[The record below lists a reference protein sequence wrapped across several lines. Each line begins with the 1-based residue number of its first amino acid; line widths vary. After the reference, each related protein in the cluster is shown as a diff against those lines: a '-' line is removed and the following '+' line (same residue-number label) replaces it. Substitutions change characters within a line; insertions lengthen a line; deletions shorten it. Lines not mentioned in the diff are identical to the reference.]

1 MAQTRKIR
9 IEYFQVVKA
18 PIGGNDSGRLYK
30 LEKLILKANELPPE
44 ERIFQYYQEEARLD
58 KFLYNKVDDYW
69 YLNFV
74 RLRQTKLPVR
84 AKKTEEATSMHLAE
98 DEYIGEDVS
107 AVYDCKNHILALQR
121 NRDSLSANGIEQYL
135 TELCG
140 EKDNG
145 IFLLPVPIRGINE
158 KINRAKVFRKFTM
171 KFATATELKK
181 TDVKNTSFSR
191 LFQYLDK
198 FESKTATLTISLGR
212 TRKGT
217 LDETTIYEAIDD
229 INNTDGIVTGAEV
242 SVKYSETDPVDVI
255 DLFTMKYHDFIFYKV
270 EKRESIEFS
279 DLVEQIH
286 MKYNRSKEDILR
298 AINE

>member
-1 MAQTRKIR
+1 MTQTRKIR

-18 PIGGNDSGRLYK
+18 PIGGNATEKLYK
-30 LEKLILKANELPPE
+30 LEKLILKANGLPPE
-44 ERIFQYYQEEARLD
+44 ERIFRYYQEEARLD
-58 KFLYNKVDDYW
+58 KFWYNKVDDYW

-84 AKKTEEATSMHLAE
+84 AKKTEEAISMHLEE

-107 AVYDCKNHILALQR
+107 AVYDCENHILALQR
-121 NRDSLSANGIEQYL
+121 NRDSLSATGIEQYL

-140 EKDNG
+140 EKDSG
-145 IFLLPVPIRGINE
+145 IFLRPVHIRGIDE

-181 TDVKNTSFSR
+181 TDVKKTSFSK
-191 LFQYLDK
+191 LFEYLDG

-217 LDETTIYEAIDD
+217 LDETIIREAIED
-229 INNTDGIVTGAEV
+229 ISKTDGIVTGAEV
-242 SVKYSETDPVDVI
+242 SVKYSEADPIDVI
-255 DLFTMKYHDFIFYKV
+255 DLFTMKYHDFIVCKV
-270 EKRESIEFS
+270 EERESIEFN
-279 DLVEQIH
+279 DLVDQIH
-286 MKYNRSKEDILR
+286 IRYNRSKDDILK